1 METAELPRVCPCC
14 GLAQVVPVVSHGHR
28 AVCVRCRTVIGRAH
42 DPKARSRVVALAT
55 AALVMYPAAMMLPV
69 LELERLG
76 HRSAATIWSGALE
89 LLKEGSVA
97 VGVIVLVCSIII
109 PAIKLIGI
117 LLLCTKL
124 EWFERHHRA
133 AAYHAIEWLGR
144 WGMVDV
150 LLVAVLVAA
159 VKLGT
164 WVNVQPGPGAAA
176 FAAVVVLSMLAS
188 AVFDPSQI
196 WEEVA

>member
-1 METAELPRVCPCC
+1 MVPPVGHGQRACC
-14 GLAQVVPVVSHGHR
+14 S
-28 AVCVRCRTVIGRAH
+28 RCRTIVARAH
-42 DPKARSRVVALAT
+42 DPKARSRVIALAT
-55 AALVMYPAAMMLPV
+55 AALVMYPAAMALPV

-76 HRSAATIWSGALE
+76 HRSEATIWSGALE
-89 LLKEGSVA
+89 LLKEGSIA

-109 PAIKLIGI
+109 PAIKLTGI
-117 LLLCTKL
+117 LLLCTRL

-164 WVNVQPGPGAAA
+164 WVNVSPGPGAAA